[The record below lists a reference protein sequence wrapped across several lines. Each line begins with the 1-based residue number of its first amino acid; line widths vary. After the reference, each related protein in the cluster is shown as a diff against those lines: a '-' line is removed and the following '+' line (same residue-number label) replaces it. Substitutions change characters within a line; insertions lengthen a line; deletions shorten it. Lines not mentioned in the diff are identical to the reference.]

1 MKKIARRE
9 GYSPEKQQGFR
20 TVPNLESY
28 ILWFLQISQ
37 EFHVTASEFRGLL
50 SILMVN
56 ERESDTSKPHTSI
69 SSLRVE
75 VYLGSLKSVGF

>member
-20 TVPNLESY
+20 TVPNLEGY

-37 EFHVTASEFRGLL
+37 EFHVTANEFREFL
-50 SILMVN
+50 SILIAN
-56 ERESDTSKPHTSI
+56 ETNLIPQNHI
-69 SSLRVE
+69 LR
-75 VYLGSLKSVGF
+75 